1 MAQPALALD
10 DGSVIKRSLS
20 MAALN
25 EEKDRAL
32 RTMRWW
38 ATGLLL
44 LAALTYGAATSLGS
58 LHPSMNYVAAF
69 SEAAMVGAMADW
81 FAVVALFR
89 HPLHLKFIP
98 HTAIL
103 PRNKQRIAKGLSDF
117 IQNNFL
123 SSGAIVAKIAEFGPA
138 GKLREWLLRR
148 ENAEKI
154 ATLATRLLAY
164 GLTAFDDERVRR
176 FLHATVTSRL
186 KELDVASAAGQ
197 ILDVLT
203 ENGRHHA
210 VLDEVL
216 RLVDEAV
223 ARQETREYIAKA
235 VAAESPLVDAVRKMG
250 WNLDETIALKIVNGV
265 ARTIDEVRKDPAH
278 ALRRRFDEFIAEY
291 VGKLKGDDDTRA
303 KIHAIRDELIR
314 NPALA
319 GYIGGLWQE
328 FRLWLTADLA
338 DRGSRVH
345 ETIAGMVSALG
356 QKLDADPAIQRW
368 VDEQI
373 LKSVPALV
381 DENKA
386 KIGKFIEERI
396 NDWHEDKFVTE
407 MEREIGR
414 DLQFIRINGTVVGG
428 LVGLVI
434 YSASHFLR

>member
-1 MAQPALALD
+1 
-10 DGSVIKRSLS
+10 
-20 MAALN
+20 MAAIN

-44 LAALTYGAATSLGS
+44 LAALTYGVAASLGS

-138 GKLREWLLRR
+138 SKLREWLLRR
-148 ENAEKI
+148 ENAQTI
-154 ATLATRLLAY
+154 AALATRLLAY

-176 FLHATVTSRL
+176 FLHATVTSKL

-210 VLDEVL
+210 VLNEVL

-250 WNLDETIALKIVNGV
+250 WNLDATIALKIVNGI
-265 ARTIDEVRKDPAH
+265 ARTIDEVRKDPTH

-303 KIHAIRDELIR
+303 KVHAIRDELIR

-328 FRLWLTADLA
+328 FRIWLTTDLA
-338 DRGSRVH
+338 DRGSRVQ
-345 ETIAGMVSALG
+345 ETIAGMVNALG
-356 QKLDADPAIQRW
+356 QKLDADPAMQRW

-386 KIGKFIEERI
+386 RIGKFIEERI

>member
-1 MAQPALALD
+1 
-10 DGSVIKRSLS
+10 